1 MKCCK
6 ITAKAPSLSLVPLIT
21 KTWGTDMIL
30 TVCVWLTMK
39 MAFDELDVIKY
50 WGAGVKKEEVTG
62 ANKSFKTF
70 NNSQPSSFYLK
81 TNRL

>member
-6 ITAKAPSLSLVPLIT
+6 ITTKAPSLSLVPLIT

-30 TVCVWLTMK
+30 TVCAWLTLK

-62 ANKSFKTF
+62 AN
-70 NNSQPSSFYLK
+70 NSQPSSFYLK